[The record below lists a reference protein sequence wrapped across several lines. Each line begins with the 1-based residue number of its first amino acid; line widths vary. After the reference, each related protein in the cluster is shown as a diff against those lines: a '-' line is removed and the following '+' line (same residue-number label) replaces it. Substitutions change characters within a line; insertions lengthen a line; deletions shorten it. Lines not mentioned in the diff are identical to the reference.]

1 LFKKG
6 ILKREDEEYLNE
18 IEKIKLKEI
27 GEKIDTEIKK

>member
-1 LFKKG
+1 LIKKG